1 MRAQGPATD
10 DEHASGSDTGLSRDP
25 DSDHALLATVAAH
38 GSRAI
43 IRTGSEGNYLGLL
56 K

>member
-1 MRAQGPATD
+1 MRAQGAATD
-10 DEHASGSDTGLSRDP
+10 DEHACFADAGLSRDP
-25 DSDHALLATVAAH
+25 DTEHAFLTTVAAH

-43 IRTGSEGNYLGLL
+43 IRTGSDGNYFGLA